1 MCKQCL
7 QRLKQDRQFKKTCP
21 YCRTSYTT
29 EPFSLFP
36 DLQVVP
42 GGSTTDIILKSRQR
56 VVHMINKL
64 GIESEPEDI
73 RKAYNIAR
81 EQRAAIRNLASGSKN
96 SDFEV

>member
-1 MCKQCL
+1 
-7 QRLKQDRQFKKTCP
+7 
-21 YCRTSYTT
+21 
-29 EPFSLFP
+29 
-36 DLQVVP
+36 
-42 GGSTTDIILKSRQR
+42 
-56 VVHMINKL
+56 MINKL